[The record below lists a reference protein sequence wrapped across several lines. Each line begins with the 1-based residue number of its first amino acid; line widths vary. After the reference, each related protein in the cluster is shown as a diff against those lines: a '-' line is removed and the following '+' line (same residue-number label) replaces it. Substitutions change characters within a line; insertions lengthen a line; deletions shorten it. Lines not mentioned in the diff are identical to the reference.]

1 MPAAQH
7 KLCLLILAAPGSGQE
22 PRRHVDT
29 QLSLFLFLALM
40 SPPGQ
45 AMPCPSPF
53 PTAPP
58 ARRPQVRPWVTAGHP
73 RVSLPPLCTS
83 NPVSHSIPLF
93 WGQDPRSI
101 GPTHPTGSPPS
112 SAHTAPFC
120 AGPEASQSPL
130 VAPSAP
136 GPRACV
142 LAVPHVGNAFP
153 SPLHLVAPAHPLL
166 GALPCSVW
174 ASPSGPSCPHSSS
187 GDSSSWTAPRSCST
201 NKPHCP
207 LGGGSLLEHLLGAP
221 GSCRL
226 LSILSDPDDSS
237 GGRNIWSHSID
248 EVSEAQRGQVT
259 QLEGGG
265 AGSHPQAQLGLRGHT
280 RDADD
285 GLMPDI
291 FMQIIETP
299 SDTSPGCPDMEM
311 LTVAPC
317 LRMKAG
323 CGMMPAVCSSFP
335 FWGVREKTKPTS

>member
-7 KLCLLILAAPGSGQE
+7 KLCLLILTAPGSGQE

-29 QLSLFLFLALM
+29 QLSLFLSLALM
-40 SPPGQ
+40 SPPCQ

-58 ARRPQVRPWVTAGHP
+58 ARRPQVGPWVTAGHP

-83 NPVSHSIPLF
+83 NPVSHGIPLF

-101 GPTHPTGSPPS
+101 GPSHPTGSPPS
-112 SAHTAPFC
+112 SAHTAPSC
-120 AGPEASQSPL
+120 ARPEASRSPL

-142 LAVPHVGNAFP
+142 LAVPHVWNAFP
-153 SPLHLVAPAHPLL
+153 SPLHLRLGLSLGSLL
-166 GALPCSVW
+166 
-174 ASPSGPSCPHSSS
+174 SPQQFWRQFFV
-187 GDSSSWTAPRSCST
+187 DSSEICST

-207 LGGGSLLEHLLGAP
+207 LEGGSLLEHLLGAP

-226 LSILSDPDDSS
+226 LSIPSDPDDSS

-248 EVSEAQRGQVT
+248 EPDVT

-265 AGSHPQAQLGLRGHT
+265 AGSHPQAQLGLQGHT
-280 RDADD
+280 HDADD

-317 LRMKAG
+317 LKMKAG
-323 CGMMPAVCSSFP
+323 CGMMPTVCSSFP